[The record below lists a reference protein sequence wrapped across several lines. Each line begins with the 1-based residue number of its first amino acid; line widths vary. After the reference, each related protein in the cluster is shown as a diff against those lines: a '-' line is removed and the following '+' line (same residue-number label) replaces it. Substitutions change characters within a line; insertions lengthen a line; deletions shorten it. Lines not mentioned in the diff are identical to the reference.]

1 MVMGEETLQTEL
13 LVIGGGTGGYSAA
26 FRAADLGV
34 KVALVNDEKR
44 LGGVCLHRGCIPA
57 KSLLQPARLMME
69 ARRADDW
76 GVAFADPSIDVEKLR
91 SWKDGVVDKLVNG
104 LETLSERRDIRIV
117 RGHAVFESSN
127 QVRLRNPDMVSN
139 VEFEHAI
146 IATGSRPIAL
156 PGTEFK
162 SDSRIMD
169 SATALGLPEI
179 PETLL
184 IVGGGY
190 IGLEMGMIYASLG
203 SRITLVELLDGLLPG
218 TDREL
223 VKPVAQEAAGMFEA
237 IHLNTSVE
245 SLQEETDGVL
255 VEFNGDVGDEQQKFD
270 RVLIAIGRQPSTD
283 KLQLENT
290 DVELDDHG
298 FIRVDAERRTTEEHI
313 FAVGDAAG
321 KPLLAH
327 KSMHEGKIAAEVIAG
342 KPASFDVRC
351 IPKVIF
357 TEPELALCGLSEED
371 AHEQGYAVEIGRFP
385 WRASGRALTK
395 GAPDGLTKIVFD
407 AESGRVLGVGIVG
420 SGAAELIAEGAL
432 AIEMGAVAHDLAL
445 TIHPHPTL
453 SETISEAAEAF
464 LEKPIHTLA

>member
-1 MVMGEETLQTEL
+1 
-13 LVIGGGTGGYSAA
+13 
-26 FRAADLGV
+26 
-34 KVALVNDEKR
+34 
-44 LGGVCLHRGCIPA
+44 
-57 KSLLQPARLMME
+57 
-69 ARRADDW
+69 
-76 GVAFADPSIDVEKLR
+76 
-91 SWKDGVVDKLVNG
+91 
-104 LETLSERRDIRIV
+104 
-117 RGHAVFESSN
+117 
-127 QVRLRNPDMVSN
+127 
-139 VEFEHAI
+139 
-146 IATGSRPIAL
+146 
-156 PGTEFK
+156 
-162 SDSRIMD
+162 
-169 SATALGLPEI
+169 LGLPEI

-190 IGLEMGMIYASLG
+190 IGLEMGMIYAALG

-218 TDREL
+218 TDRDL

-245 SLQEETDGVL
+245 TLQEETDGVL

-290 DVELDDHG
+290 DVELDDQG

-327 KSMHEGKIAAEVIAG
+327 KSMHEGKVAAEVIAG
-342 KPASFDVRC
+342 KRASFDVRC

-432 AIEMGAVAHDLAL
+432 AIEMGAVAQDLAL